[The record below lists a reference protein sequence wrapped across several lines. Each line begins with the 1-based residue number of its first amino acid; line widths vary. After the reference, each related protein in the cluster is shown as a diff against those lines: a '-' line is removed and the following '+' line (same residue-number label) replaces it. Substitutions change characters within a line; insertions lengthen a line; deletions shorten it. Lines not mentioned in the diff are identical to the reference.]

1 MSTVHVAPPSDG
13 WEGWEHHFIHFHNF
27 ANLPSKKDHVILSP
41 SFKCFD
47 SEWRLHIFPGGDA
60 STLSGE
66 VSIYLKHCSETEHV
80 AAFNILIKDKAG
92 KVCCEKLTTFNKF
105 QNGGTWG
112 WSDFVS
118 RSSII
123 GPSND
128 VLNHGTLTTRMLI
141 LGRNSDSGR
150 NSGPADF
157 F

>member
-1 MSTVHVAPPSDG
+1 
-13 WEGWEHHFIHFHNF
+13 
-27 ANLPSKKDHVILSP
+27 
-41 SFKCFD
+41 
-47 SEWRLHIFPGGDA
+47 
-60 STLSGE
+60 
-66 VSIYLKHCSETEHV
+66 V

-128 VLNHGTLTTRMLI
+128 VLNHRALTIELRIKPDNDNFCKSFLAKNTFVQNMLD
-141 LGRNSDSGR
+141 LFLDEETSDVSFEVNNQPDSGKQGDILH
-150 NSGPADF
+150 S
-157 F
+157 